1 MPRLRRPETR
11 DEMKQLLTCVVMVSL
26 LAAQAGSVAAVAQEQ
41 TKATTSPGAAEATK
55 SGIADGASSPDEMGN
70 RRPLYRLRKSDM
82 IEIKFN
88 FASEFDQ
95 TLSIQPDGFI
105 TLRGLDELY
114 VEGLTVAELRDTVR
128 QAYATTLHDPEVT
141 ITLKDFEKPY
151 FIATG
156 AVARPGKYELR
167 GDSTVTEGVALAGGF
182 TEQAKH
188 SQVVLFRRI
197 SEERTEARVL
207 NVKQMLKARNLA
219 EDFHLRAGDLLYVP
233 QNTISK
239 IRRYLPTSSLSTYVS
254 PTQF

>member
-1 MPRLRRPETR
+1 
-11 DEMKQLLTCVVMVSL
+11 MKRVLICTVIV
-26 LAAQAGSVAAVAQEQ
+26 LAGFAVQAGSVAAVAQEQ
-41 TKATTSPGAAEATK
+41 TKAASTSQGAAEATK

-70 RRPLYRLRKSDM
+70 RRPLYRIRKSDV

-95 TLSIQPDGFI
+95 TLSVQPDGFI
-105 TLRGLDELY
+105 APRDMDELY
-114 VEGLTVAELRDTVR
+114 AEGLTVAELRSAVR
-128 QAYATTLHDPEVT
+128 QAYAATLHDPEVT
-141 ITLKDFEKPY
+141 ITLKEFEKPY

-156 AVARPGKYELR
+156 AVAHPGKYELR
-167 GDSTVTEGVALAGGF
+167 GDATVTEGVALAGGF

-197 SEERTEARVL
+197 SEERTEARIL

-233 QNTISK
+233 QNMISK
-239 IRRYLPTSSLSTYVS
+239 IRRYLPTSSLSTYVN

>member
-1 MPRLRRPETR
+1 M
-11 DEMKQLLTCVVMVSL
+11 
-26 LAAQAGSVAAVAQEQ
+26 
-41 TKATTSPGAAEATK
+41 
-55 SGIADGASSPDEMGN
+55 
-70 RRPLYRLRKSDM
+70 
-82 IEIKFN
+82 
-88 FASEFDQ
+88 
-95 TLSIQPDGFI
+95 
-105 TLRGLDELY
+105 
-114 VEGLTVAELRDTVR
+114 
-128 QAYATTLHDPEVT
+128 
-141 ITLKDFEKPY
+141 
-151 FIATG
+151 
-156 AVARPGKYELR
+156 
-167 GDSTVTEGVALAGGF
+167 TEGVALAGGF

>member
-1 MPRLRRPETR
+1 
-11 DEMKQLLTCVVMVSL
+11 MKQLLTC
-26 LAAQAGSVAAVAQEQ
+26 AAIMLGGWAVQAGSGAAVAQEHS
-41 TKATTSPGAAEATK
+41 KATSTSQGAAEATK
-55 SGIADGASSPDEMGN
+55 SGRADGASSPDEMGN
-70 RRPLYRLRKSDM
+70 RRPLYRLQKSDVL
-82 IEIKFN
+82 EIKFN
-88 FASEFDQ
+88 FTSEFDQ

-105 TLRGLDELY
+105 TPRGLDELY
-114 VEGLTVAELRDTVR
+114 AEGLTVAELRSAIS
-128 QAYATTLHDPEVT
+128 QAYAATLHDPEVT

-151 FIATG
+151 FIAAG
-156 AVARPGKYELR
+156 AVARPGRYELR

-197 SEERTEARVL
+197 SQERTEARVL

-219 EDFHLRAGDLLYVP
+219 EDFHLRTGDMLYVP